1 MRRAEFKPGI
11 TMTIPAARGAE
22 ALVEAQARGVWRA
35 VGSYLF
41 ALVLLVAL
49 SWLLRPELAAL
60 GSGNQQLLALAGI
73 VVAAALAWLFPVAR
87 QPVVTPARQSVSQPE
102 LASTPPLSD
111 AAQASL
117 AVLPLESLSGAADDA
132 LVAQGFSAEIVRAL
146 SGVPDLRVVPFL
158 QSAAQAGRKLGD
170 VARELNVRYVLSGSL
185 QRANGRLRVI
195 AMLTDARSG
204 QQAWSE
210 SYERGVDD
218 LFQVQRELAEAIA
231 IETGSRYLNIVS
243 DDLCR
248 QPPQGLSAWS
258 LTHKALTFWTVSYT
272 REASADA
279 IQWLE
284 QALALEPDNSMA
296 HVVLGFVLN
305 QRVVNSFA
313 EDPPEENRRALAE
326 VEAALRLAPR
336 DATVMEYASLVW
348 LNCGMRQKSLQT
360 ARRVVGIAPFN
371 MIAWGYLGCGLAWG
385 GTDDERAEGIA
396 ILRRLLKVAPNH
408 PSLPFWH
415 YFLSFA
421 HTEAGDY
428 RAAREHA
435 QFAINIHPGFSLGW
449 VQLANA
455 LGALGEIDAAGRAI
469 AQAQQANPR
478 FRPDGYRR
486 YMLAIAHE
494 VGMDSVRR
502 QTDGL
507 VRAGLVP
514 PLSEASA
521 A

>member
-1 MRRAEFKPGI
+1 M
-11 TMTIPAARGAE
+11 GAYLL
-22 ALVEAQARGVWRA
+22 AL
-35 VGSYLF
+35 L
-41 ALVLLVAL
+41 LLVAL
-49 SWLLRPELAAL
+49 GWLVRPELAL
-60 GSGNQQLLALAGI
+60 LTSGWQQALALVGLLTSGLLTWLWPAYPTSAGPAPAEPTE
-73 VVAAALAWLFPVAR
+73 VAA
-87 QPVVTPARQSVSQPE
+87 
-102 LASTPPLSD
+102 PPLSD
-111 AAQASL
+111 AAQASI
-117 AVLPLESLSGAADDA
+117 AVLPLENLSGTAEDGV
-132 LVAQGFSAEIVRAL
+132 VAQGFSAEIVRAL
-146 SGVPDLRVVPFL
+146 SGVPDLRIVPFL
-158 QSAAQAGRKLGD
+158 QSASYAGRKLSD
-170 VARELNVRYVLSGSL
+170 VARELNVRYVLAGSL
-185 QRANGRLRVI
+185 QRAASRVRVI
-195 AMLTDARSG
+195 ATLTDAASG
-204 QQAWSE
+204 QHAWSE
-210 SYERGVDD
+210 SYERNIDD

-272 REASADA
+272 REASADS

-284 QALALEPDNSMA
+284 QALALEPGNAMA

-385 GTDDERAEGIA
+385 GTDDERGEGIA
-396 ILRRLLKVAPNH
+396 MLQRLLKVAPNH
-408 PSLPFWH
+408 PSVPFWH

-421 HTEAGDY
+421 YTEARDY

-455 LGALGEIDAAGRAI
+455 LGALGETDAAGHAI

-486 YMLAIAHE
+486 YLLAIAHE
-494 VGMDSVRR
+494 VGMESVRR
-502 QTDGL
+502 HTDGL

>member
-1 MRRAEFKPGI
+1 M
-11 TMTIPAARGAE
+11 E
-22 ALVEAQARGVWRA
+22 ALVEARDRGVGRA
-35 VGSYLF
+35 TGAYLF
-41 ALVLLVAL
+41 ALLLLVAVAGL
-49 SWLLRPELAAL
+49 ARPELALLKSGSHLSLAAGGLAVTAL
-60 GSGNQQLLALAGI
+60 
-73 VVAAALAWLFPVAR
+73 LAWLFPVAR
-87 QPVVTPARQSVSQPE
+87 GAAATITIPRPAAGEPGSVTA
-102 LASTPPLSD
+102 PPLSD
-111 AAQASL
+111 TAQASL
-117 AVLPLESLSGAADDA
+117 AVLPLDSLSGAADDA
-132 LVAQGFSAEIVRAL
+132 LIAQGFSAEIVRAL

-158 QSAAQAGRKLGD
+158 QSAAHAGRKLGD

-185 QRANGRLRVI
+185 QRAAGRLRVI
-195 AMLTDARSG
+195 AMLTDASTG

-210 SYERGVDD
+210 SYERAVDD

-243 DDLCR
+243 NDLCR

-279 IQWLE
+279 IQWLD
-284 QALALEPDNSMA
+284 QALALEPDNAMA

-305 QRVVNSFA
+305 QRVINSFA

-348 LNCGMRQKSLQT
+348 LNCGMRKKSLQT

-371 MIAWGYLGCGLAWG
+371 MIAWGYVGCGLTWG
-385 GTDDERAEGIA
+385 GTEEERAEGIA
-396 ILRRLLKVAPNH
+396 ILQRLLKVAPNH
-408 PSLPFWH
+408 PSVPFWH
-415 YFLSFA
+415 YFLSFG

-428 RAAREHA
+428 RTAREHA
-435 QFAINIHPGFSLGW
+435 QFAVNIHPGFTLGW
-449 VQLANA
+449 AQLANA
-455 LGALGEIDAAGRAI
+455 LGALGEADAARHAI
-469 AQAQQANPR
+469 EQAQKANPR
-478 FRPDGYRR
+478 FRPDGLCR
-486 YMLAIAHE
+486 YMVAIAHE
-494 VGMDSVRR
+494 VGMGSVRR

-507 VRAGLVP
+507 VRAGLLA
-514 PLSEASA
+514 PLVEASA

>member
-1 MRRAEFKPGI
+1 
-11 TMTIPAARGAE
+11 MTRPATRGAG
-22 ALVEAQARGVWRA
+22 ALVEAQGRGVGRA
-35 VGSYLF
+35 AGAYLF
-41 ALVLLVAL
+41 ALLLLVAIA
-49 SWLLRPELAAL
+49 WLVRPELAL
-60 GSGNQQLLALAGI
+60 LKSGTHLLLAAGGLAT
-73 VVAAALAWLFPVAR
+73 AALLTWLFPVERDAAAAPQR
-87 QPVVTPARQSVSQPE
+87 ASAGEPGTVTA
-102 LASTPPLSD
+102 PPLSD

-195 AMLTDARSG
+195 AMLTDASTG

-210 SYERGVDD
+210 SYERDVDD

-284 QALALEPDNSMA
+284 QALALEPGNAMA

-305 QRVVNSFA
+305 QRVINSFA

-396 ILRRLLKVAPNH
+396 ILQRLLKVAPNH
-408 PSLPFWH
+408 PSVPFWH

-421 HTEAGDY
+421 YTEGRDY

-455 LGALGEIDAAGRAI
+455 LGALGEIDAAGHAI

-502 QTDGL
+502 HTDGL